1 MTMLEDY
8 WLPRREGG
16 RGTEVTTLPAGQN
29 LGEMDDVLYFQ
40 KKLYRSLNVPVDRIE
55 QENTA
60 FNIGRSSEITRE
72 EVKFSKFVSRLR
84 RKFSALFIKILER
97 QLILKG
103 VVTLEDWN
111 EISKDMKI
119 DFTSDGFFSELKD
132 NEILS
137 GRIDVYNNMM
147 PLIGKYY
154 SNEWVQKNILRQTD
168 EDMEEQRSK
177 IIEEQ
182 EDEIFNPPMMDDGSI
197 GTGAPNGGSGG
208 VVAGGGGA
216 SSGGQDDSSKKLID
230 AQNTYERLIN
240 KDNKS
245 LQDMA
250 KLKSASQIIAKSGG
264 GKAKQILQKY
274 KSGVKL

>member
-1 MTMLEDY
+1 
-8 WLPRREGG
+8 
-16 RGTEVTTLPAGQN
+16 
-29 LGEMDDVLYFQ
+29 
-40 KKLYRSLNVPVDRIE
+40 
-55 QENTA
+55 
-60 FNIGRSSEITRE
+60 
-72 EVKFSKFVSRLR
+72 
-84 RKFSALFIKILER
+84 
-97 QLILKG
+97 
-103 VVTLEDWN
+103 
-111 EISKDMKI
+111 
-119 DFTSDGFFSELKD
+119 
-132 NEILS
+132 
-137 GRIDVYNNMM
+137 M

-177 IIEEQ
+177 ILEEQ
-182 EDEIFNPPMMDDGSI
+182 EDEIFNPPMMDDGSM
-197 GTGAPNGGSGG
+197 GTDASGN
-208 VVAGGGGA
+208 GGGGVA
-216 SSGGQDDSSKKLID
+216 ATGGSAPSGGQDDSSKKLVD